1 VRSYNCGGTEELPKV
16 PRLHDVPTMPPGS
29 TKRMWTPSD
38 PTAPPPKRQK
48 TAKLPKPET
57 QRRRWGWLRVLKWL
71 VMLGFLGL
79 CLGVATVAI
88 IFWMYG
94 RDPSLPDYAKLSD
107 YHPKQVTTILDANDK
122 RIGELF
128 SERRTFVPFEKIPA
142 IVVDSFIA
150 AEDNKFYSHAG
161 VDYWGMFRAAIAN
174 VRAGHTTQGASTIT
188 QQVVKTLLLTPERS
202 FKRKIEEIIL
212 ARRLEKVL
220 TKQEILTLYLNQIYF
235 GQGRYGIQE
244 AALFYFGKDVSQ
256 LTVGDAAILAAL
268 PNSPEPLSHEL
279 ILARHGTLSK
289 TDRTKLRQI
298 YVLNKLAEMGKIT
311 QAEALKWIEAPIQII
326 KDPFPE
332 LGTAPE
338 WIDLVH
344 KELVEREKEKLAL
357 DNDVSAKDARE
368 KAEAAIER
376 LGGTVRTTLDPSL
389 QLIAQ
394 HALQAGLRAV
404 DKRHGIGRA
413 AHTVKAVDAEIARLA
428 KKLSGGVPNTHEIYD
443 AVVTEVRD
451 NDSEVEVDLGKW
463 QAAIALGDAGDARFN
478 APDDTGATKKP
489 SERFKPGDVL
499 QVVVVVV
506 PDDKDDKAKK
516 HHVTFAP
523 GPEGAVVILDLKTRK
538 VRALVGGYTSR
549 IAGFDRAT
557 QAKRQAGSSFKPFVY
572 AAAFDAAAKEKCHS
586 NDPGRAKICGTPG
599 SVVND
604 APDPFYDTHK
614 KWLPKNFEGTFEG
627 PIRLRVALAKS
638 VNTVSIR
645 VTDEIT
651 PAAVVQM
658 AHQLGITSELPTEL
672 SIALGAGEVTPL
684 ELTNALATLA
694 VGGKTAKP
702 QFIDAIDG
710 KTVPGSTETQ
720 VLDPAVAYVVTN
732 MMQSVVT
739 EGTGAQVGAT
749 LKIPIAGKTGTSNDA
764 RDTWFVGLTPD
775 YAIGVWVGYD
785 DNRPM
790 PGEQGARVAA
800 PIYIDVA
807 KAMKL
812 PGKAFAQPKGVVER
826 VIDRETGLLA
836 PDGAPKGTTMTEV
849 YVEGTQP
856 TETATKAGDV
866 TEGNSVTGAYND

>member
-1 VRSYNCGGTEELPKV
+1 MAVGT
-16 PRLHDVPTMPPGS
+16 

-38 PTAPPPKRQK
+38 PTAVPPKRPK
-48 TAKLPKPET
+48 TGKLPKPDRPPP
-57 QRRRWGWLRVLKWL
+57 RRRWLRVLKWL
-71 VMLGFLGL
+71 VMLGILGL
-79 CLGVATVAI
+79 GLAIATVAI

-94 RDPSLPDYAKLSD
+94 RDPSLPDYNKLSD

-128 SERRTFVPFEKIPA
+128 TERRTFVPFEKIPP

-150 AEDNKFYSHAG
+150 AEDNKFYTHSG
-161 VDYWGMFRAAIAN
+161 VDYWGMFRAAVAN

-244 AALFYFGKDVSQ
+244 ASLFYFGKDVSQ

-279 ILARHGTLSK
+279 ILARHGTLAK

-298 YVLNKLAEMGKIT
+298 YVLGKLAEMGKIT
-311 QAEALKWIEAPIQII
+311 AAEAQKWEEAPIQII
-326 KDPFPE
+326 KDPFPD

-344 KELVEREKEKLAL
+344 RELVEREKATLEAS
-357 DNDVSAKDARE
+357 NPKDARE
-368 KAEAAIER
+368 KAEAAIDH

-394 HALQAGLRAV
+394 RSLQTGLRAV
-404 DKRHGIGRA
+404 DKRHGIGHA
-413 AHTVKAVDAEIARLA
+413 LKNVKSVDAEIARLA
-428 KKLSGGVPNTHEIYD
+428 KKLPSNGPQPRDIYE
-443 AVVTEVRD
+443 AVVTEVHD
-451 NDSEVEVDLGKW
+451 TGMDVDLGNWK
-463 QAAIALGDAGDARFN
+463 AEITLGDAADTRFN
-478 APDDTGATKKP
+478 PPDDSGATKKA
-489 SERFKPGDVL
+489 SERFKPGDIL
-499 QVVVVVV
+499 QVTTE
-506 PDDKDDKAKK
+506 KDDDDKK
-516 HHVTFAP
+516 HHVAFAP
-523 GPEGAVVILDLKTRK
+523 GPEGAVVIIELKTRK

-572 AAAFDAAAKEKCHS
+572 AASFDAAAKEKCHS
-586 NDPGRAKICGTPG
+586 NDTSRARFCGTPG
-599 SVVND
+599 TIVPD
-604 APDPFYDTHK
+604 EPDPHFWETRK

-627 PIRLRVALAKS
+627 RITMRTALAKS
-638 VNTVSIR
+638 INTVSIR
-645 VTDEIT
+645 VVDEIK
-651 PAAVVQM
+651 PAAVAQM
-658 AHQLGITSELPTEL
+658 AHLLGITSDLPDEL

-684 ELTNALATLA
+684 EMTNALATLA
-694 VGGKTAKP
+694 TGGKAAKP

-710 KTVPGSTETQ
+710 KTVAGSPETQ

-732 MMQSVVT
+732 MMQSVTT

-764 RDTWFVGLTPD
+764 RDTWFIGLTPD

-812 PGKAFAQPKGVVER
+812 PAKAFAMPKGVVER
-826 VIDRETGLLA
+826 QIDRATGLLA
-836 PDGAPKGTTMTEV
+836 ADGAPKGTTMNEV

-856 TETATKAGDV
+856 VDTATKPGDV
-866 TEGNSVTGAYND
+866 TESDSVTGAYGKD